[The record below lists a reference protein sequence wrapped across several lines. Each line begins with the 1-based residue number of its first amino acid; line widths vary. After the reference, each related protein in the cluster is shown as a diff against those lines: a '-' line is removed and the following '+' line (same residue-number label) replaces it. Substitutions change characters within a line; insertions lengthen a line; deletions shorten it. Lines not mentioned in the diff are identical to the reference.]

1 MYSGIITSKI
11 AKKSLAAEYD
21 DVVNPLIQ
29 RWPKKYDIGKNR
41 IFIVTFFTFSYPR
54 NTNII
59 IPQSITNAKS
69 ITK

>member
-29 RWPKKYDIGKNR
+29 R
-41 IFIVTFFTFSYPR
+41 
-54 NTNII
+54 
-59 IPQSITNAKS
+59 
-69 ITK
+69 